1 MESRS
6 PIQDP
11 DHKLDILEHVNQDH
25 SEEVLAI
32 AESHLVGSFKIVSAK
47 IVDLFEE
54 GVLIQAHTLEA
65 KPSENSTSEN
75 QQDIFAPFVINGSL
89 EDKIL
94 YLAYAAIVKQGRDFS
109 GTGKRYFEVINT
121 QNITQNITRLTL
133 QSSTPLPDY
142 YPGHAFAFLLKSLQ
156 KRPELAASPQAKKSW
171 QKNLFDRAFIWLM
184 KHLSNKHR
192 QKLLMS
198 ANKDVRLYTLR
209 KAWQSE
215 GSDFIDQAHVDIFTH
230 DSTPGSQ
237 WTKSLRKGDIIS
249 SRSEAKDKH
258 PHLHQGQTLLIAD
271 ETAYPALAGILDQW
285 QNPIAPYII
294 LLSENETEQ
303 AYFSHTDFPHDAQVE
318 RIVCPAQQ
326 QGESVLSALDKI
338 TDIDAV
344 WAAFES
350 DSAKQVR
357 HFLRNERQVMGRN
370 NHTKAYWRLQSKRG
384 KT

>member
-6 PIQDP
+6 PIQDL

-32 AESHLVGSFKIVSAK
+32 AESHLSRSFKIVSAK

-54 GVLIQAHTLEA
+54 GVLIQASTLEA
-65 KPSENSTSEN
+65 KPSEDSTSES

-109 GTGKRYFEVINT
+109 GTGKRFFEVINT
-121 QNITQNITRLTL
+121 QKVTPNITRLTL

-142 YPGHAFAFLLKSLQ
+142 YPGHAFAFVLKSLQ
-156 KRPELAASPQAKKSW
+156 KQPELAASSQGKKSW

-184 KHLSNKHR
+184 KHLSTKYR

-209 KAWQSE
+209 NAWQSE
-215 GSDFIDQAHVDIFTH
+215 GSNFIDQAHVDVFTH
-230 DSTPGSQ
+230 GNTPGSQ
-237 WTKSLRKGDIIS
+237 WVKNLSKGDIIS

-258 PHLHQGQTLLIAD
+258 PHLHQGQALLIAD
-271 ETAYPALAGILDQW
+271 ETAYPALAGLLEQW

-294 LLSENETEQ
+294 LLSEKETEQ
-303 AYFSHTDFPHDAQVE
+303 AYFKVTDLPDGAHIE
-318 RIVCPAQQ
+318 RLVCAPQQ
-326 QGESVLSALDKI
+326 QGEKVLAALDNV

-344 WAAFES
+344 WGAFES
-350 DSAKQVR
+350 DAAKQVR

-370 NHTKAYWRLQSKRG
+370 NHTKAYWRLNAKR
-384 KT
+384 

>member
-1 MESRS
+1 MASRS
-6 PIQDP
+6 PIQDS

-32 AESHLVGSFKIVSAK
+32 AESHLNGSFKIVSAK

-54 GVLIQAHTLEA
+54 GVLIQASTLDE
-65 KPSENSTSEN
+65 KTSESN
-75 QQDIFAPFVINGSL
+75 TSDNHQDVFAPFVINGSL

-109 GTGKRYFEVINT
+109 GTGKRFFEVINT
-121 QNITQNITRLTL
+121 QNITRNITRLTL

-142 YPGHAFAFLLKSLQ
+142 YPGHAFAFVLKSLQ
-156 KRPELAASPQAKKSW
+156 KRPEFVASPQNKKSW
-171 QKNLFDRAFIWLM
+171 QKNLFDRVFIWLM
-184 KHLSNKHR
+184 KHLSNKQR

-215 GSDFIDQAHVDIFTH
+215 ASDFIDQAHVDIFTH
-230 DSTPGSQ
+230 DNTLGSQ
-237 WTKSLRKGDIIS
+237 WANSLNKGDIIS

-258 PHLHQGQTLLIAD
+258 PHLHQGQALLIAD
-271 ETAYPALAGILDQW
+271 ETAYPALAGILEQW

-294 LLSENETEQ
+294 LLSEKESEQ
-303 AYFSHTDFPHDAQVE
+303 AYFSHTDLPNDAQIE
-318 RIVCPAQQ
+318 RIVCAPQQ
-326 QGESVLSALDKI
+326 QGKKVLTVLEKI
-338 TDIDAV
+338 TEIDAV
-344 WAAFES
+344 WGAFES

-357 HFLRNERQVMGRN
+357 HFLRNERKVMGRN
-370 NHTKAYWRLQSKRG
+370 NHTKAYWRLNTKR
-384 KT
+384 